1 MKRFTKSFTQQEPI
15 PEEGIAKAVEVLQ
28 SGKLHRYNT
37 EPGEESEA
45 ATLEREFAAYQGTDF
60 CLACA
65 SCGYALNVALCAA
78 GLEKGE
84 PVLANAYTLA
94 PVPGAIHNAGGV
106 PVLVEI
112 DESYHIDLDDL
123 RAKSK
128 ASKARFLMLSH
139 MRGHI
144 GDMDA
149 IVDICEELGLF
160 LIEDC
165 AHTMGAGWKETRS
178 GNFGRIA
185 CFSTQTY
192 KHMNSG
198 EGGLLTTNDPEV
210 AARAVIL
217 SGSYM
222 FYQRHGARA
231 PDEVF
236 DEVRL
241 HMPNYSG
248 RMDNLRAVVIGAQIA
263 NLDANCGRWNER
275 YKVLD
280 EGLRGIAGITLP
292 VRSDSEHYVGSSIQF
307 RIDSLDHG
315 RLQEFVDVCARRGLD
330 LKWFGED
337 EPRGFT
343 SRYDSWKYLG
353 EVQALPRTL
362 AILSNTF
369 DMRVPLT
376 FDTDDCR
383 LIVEIIS
390 EVLSEMAQGQAA

>member
-1 MKRFTKSFTQQEPI
+1 MKRFSKSFTQQEPI
-15 PEEGIAKAVEVLQ
+15 PEAGIAKAVEVLQ

-45 ATLEREFAAYQGTDF
+45 AALEREFAAYQGADY

-112 DESYHIDLDDL
+112 DECYHIDLDDL
-123 RAKSK
+123 RAKAK

-149 IVDICEELGLF
+149 IADICEEFDLF

-165 AHTMGAGWKETRS
+165 AHTMGARWKETRS

-231 PDEVF
+231 GRG
-236 DEVRL
+236 VRRGPPAYAEL
-241 HMPNYSG
+241 QRAHGQPAG
-248 RMDNLRAVVIGAQIA
+248 RRHPRADRESRYQLRALERPLQGIGRGPA
-263 NLDANCGRWNER
+263 GHHRHHPPR
-275 YKVLD
+275 P
-280 EGLRGIAGITLP
+280 LR
-292 VRSDSEHYVGSSIQF
+292 R
-307 RIDSLDHG
+307 
-315 RLQEFVDVCARRGLD
+315 
-330 LKWFGED
+330 
-337 EPRGFT
+337 
-343 SRYDSWKYLG
+343 
-353 EVQALPRTL
+353 
-362 AILSNTF
+362 
-369 DMRVPLT
+369 
-376 FDTDDCR
+376 
-383 LIVEIIS
+383 
-390 EVLSEMAQGQAA
+390 